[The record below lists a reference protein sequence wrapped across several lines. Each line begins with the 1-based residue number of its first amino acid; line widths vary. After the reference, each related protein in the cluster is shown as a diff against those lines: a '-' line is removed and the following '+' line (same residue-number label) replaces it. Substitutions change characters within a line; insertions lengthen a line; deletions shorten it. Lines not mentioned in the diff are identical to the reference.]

1 MSAVGRTRFASFRV
15 GSSGAVLNFLNSP
28 GSVLERKTEYS
39 GQLGRCFRHQL
50 QQPGLPRSGQ
60 LGDSPG
66 QP

>member
-1 MSAVGRTRFASFRV
+1 MSAVGRPRLASLRSLLV
-15 GSSGAVLNFLNSP
+15 RAVLNFLNSP

-39 GQLGRCFRHQL
+39 GHLGRCSRHQL

-60 LGDSPG
+60 LGNSPG